1 MWEKCGVQNQKI
13 GVWARCLIIP
23 FVVLKTPF
31 CGVKNGCQN
40 SGGWRM
46 SKTNQPV
53 PTYGKSLLRRNQIAA
68 TIIYCNVLLLQLELQ
83 YFNSLQQGTPPCG
96 NTAATLSLWPN
107 MTTFYP
113 DPEDALKPWNRQ
125 VKLPG
130 FRKLEIGNKTCDP
143 TGPTKPVDSMA
154 QNYHQNP
161 RSRKRNLQQMRAQV
175 IFGLVWD
182 FRSRPFSLFLG
193 SFLEAKRA
201 RFLTPFEVSIQRD
214 SNGKITKKPRDW
226 ERFGLVSAGFSPKQR
241 VFLTPKKLKSDTAFG
256 KFGTSREPVGNQS
269 GTSRE
274 PVGKIRAPPQKAQ
287 KCWFLQGFGTFLV
300 EFGTFCRVFAKNRP
314 NKCQIPAKTSIFVPF
329 GAVHGFSRLVP
340 DWFPTGSRL
349 VPNLPKAV
357 SDFGPKFAELDDF
370 LGFGKCFGGFGAGG
384 G

>member
-1 MWEKCGVQNQKI
+1 MWGKCGVQNQKI
-13 GVWARCLIIP
+13 GVWAWCLIIP

-31 CGVKNGCQN
+31 CGVKNGVKIL
-40 SGGWRM
+40 GGWRM

-53 PTYGKSLLRRNQIAA
+53 PTYGKSMLRRNQIAA

-113 DPEDALKPWNRQ
+113 DPEDAVKPWNCQ

-143 TGPTKPVDSMA
+143 TGPTKSVDSMA

-175 IFGLVWD
+175 IFCLVWD

-193 SFLEAKRA
+193 SFLGAKRA
-201 RFLTPFEVSIQRD
+201 RFLTPFEVSIQRE
-214 SNGKITKKPRDW
+214 NY
-226 ERFGLVSAGFSPKQR
+226 
-241 VFLTPKKLKSDTAFG
+241 
-256 KFGTSREPVGNQS
+256 
-269 GTSRE
+269 
-274 PVGKIRAPPQKAQ
+274 QKA
-287 KCWFLQGFGTFLV
+287 
-300 EFGTFCRVFAKNRP
+300 
-314 NKCQIPAKTSIFVPF
+314 
-329 GAVHGFSRLVP
+329 
-340 DWFPTGSRL
+340 
-349 VPNLPKAV
+349 
-357 SDFGPKFAELDDF
+357 
-370 LGFGKCFGGFGAGG
+370 
-384 G
+384 

>member
-13 GVWARCLIIP
+13 GVWAWCLIIP
-23 FVVLKTPF
+23 FVVLKTAKF
-31 CGVKNGCQN
+31 GVKIL
-40 SGGWRM
+40 GGWRM

-53 PTYGKSLLRRNQIAA
+53 PTYGKSMLRRNQIAA
-68 TIIYCNVLLLQLELQ
+68 TIIYCNVLFLQLELQ

-113 DPEDALKPWNRQ
+113 DPEDAVKPWNCQ

-175 IFGLVWD
+175 IFCLVWD

-193 SFLEAKRA
+193 SFLGAKRA
-201 RFLTPFEVSIQRD
+201 RFLTPFEVSIQRE
-214 SNGKITKKPRDW
+214 NY
-226 ERFGLVSAGFSPKQR
+226 
-241 VFLTPKKLKSDTAFG
+241 
-256 KFGTSREPVGNQS
+256 
-269 GTSRE
+269 
-274 PVGKIRAPPQKAQ
+274 QKA
-287 KCWFLQGFGTFLV
+287 
-300 EFGTFCRVFAKNRP
+300 
-314 NKCQIPAKTSIFVPF
+314 
-329 GAVHGFSRLVP
+329 
-340 DWFPTGSRL
+340 
-349 VPNLPKAV
+349 
-357 SDFGPKFAELDDF
+357 
-370 LGFGKCFGGFGAGG
+370 
-384 G
+384 